1 MSGFSS
7 SKEDAISMF
16 EGFEAGGLCAYP
28 SCRRGLVTAE
38 APYVR
43 WEGDLYLPDLYKLF
57 PPVVKL
63 AIESSAAEGLTD
75 YKRIRWPYFI
85 HPECAAEWGMHLI
98 RDALEADDKVGRKLR
113 HAKKPKEQYN
123 EF

>member
-1 MSGFSS
+1 MTARSAETNLWPPGSPGTN
-7 SKEDAISMF
+7 SKEKCFYPNCRGPVIEFPDSYVTWDVHVPLQAIYDA
-16 EGFEAGGLCAYP
+16 
-28 SCRRGLVTAE
+28 
-38 APYVR
+38 
-43 WEGDLYLPDLYKLF
+43 F

-63 AIESSAAEGLTD
+63 AIQENTNTNPDDPSRMLTF
-75 YKRIRWPYFI
+75 YL

-113 HAKKPKEQYN
+113 SAQEREEQYN